1 MSEYACEE
9 YTDVPFLVER
19 VWYLLG
25 TGAAVP
31 TVVNGGLGATFARTS
46 AGLYSIAWKENP
58 GIFLGVIGAFS
69 ATVPAGVAAL
79 VVTAGAYVPA
89 TFTLPITVQTTAGVA
104 TDLAALQNLTL
115 KIQFKKSGK
124 GV

>member
-9 YTDVPFLVER
+9 YTDIPFLVER

-25 TGAAVP
+25 TGAALP
-31 TVVNGGLGATFARTS
+31 TVVNGGLGATLTRPS
-46 AGLYSIAWKENP
+46 AGLYSIVWKENP
-58 GIFLGVIGAFS
+58 GIFLGVIAAFS

-115 KIQFKKSGK
+115 KFQFKKSGK